1 MVKKMLEDELKFMN
15 YKDTVKIVA
24 DGPKVIRQATFNS
37 IGSEGYTM
45 TVVITGNKADHPL
58 KGFTEA
64 ALFECGLFDL
74 TITGPK
80 EKQSKITDFAEEDD
94 EDEDIAVADDIEEEM
109 EKPKT
114 QKTLVDDINATILRD
129 EHADED
135 ESLEAEIFEH
145 ENAPKKAYYHRDGK
159 THKTKAF
166 EEYLAKQL

>member
-80 EKQSKITDFAEEDD
+80 VKQTEVTDFNG
-94 EDEDIAVADDIEEEM
+94 EEE
-109 EKPKT
+109 
-114 QKTLVDDINATILRD
+114 
-129 EHADED
+129 
-135 ESLEAEIFEH
+135 
-145 ENAPKKAYYHRDGK
+145 
-159 THKTKAF
+159 
-166 EEYLAKQL
+166 EE